1 MNSMENKNMIIALVL
16 SFAILFGWQYLF
28 PTPKQEAPVKA
39 SEQQVEMNM
48 DDAAPKPEPK
58 VAAVPE
64 FIPDTARQVTV
75 KTPLYTAVLNS
86 QGGILESFVLNG
98 YKQTIEPDS
107 PNVDLVGKSAK
118 HMAPLGIILNG
129 SPTWSKGEWAFDGS
143 NETLSA
149 EESKTLV
156 FRGKLGNFHLERRI
170 AFTGDSY
177 LIKEEV
183 KVLNGGDANL
193 GWLAFTAATESMS
206 DVDNRYNLT
215 KISYLGPEG
224 LEEEESKDDL
234 EETGLDV
241 TAKLNWGAIS
251 SNYFMFAL
259 LPESS
264 ESTMKGKV
272 QDDIFRV
279 VMGEPT
285 SFDPG
290 QEKTMGCSYY
300 IGPLVQKQL
309 DKAPAN
315 LSAAIDFGWFDVLA
329 KPLLWVLNF
338 CYKYVG
344 NYGTAIIILTIL
356 IKLLFWPLSQKSYQS
371 MAQMKKL
378 QPMIAK
384 LKEKHGDDKQKLNQ
398 ETMALY
404 KTYKV
409 NPAGG
414 CLPMVIQIPVFFGL
428 YKALLEAIELRH
440 AAFITHLP
448 FTDMVWL
455 ADLSA
460 KDPFYITPLV
470 MGATMFLQQKMSP
483 TAGDPT
489 QAKIMLLMPVV
500 FTFLFLNFP
509 AGLVVYWLVNNVL
522 SIAQQW
528 MMMRQQK
535 A

>member
-1 MNSMENKNMIIALVL
+1 MISMENKNMIIALVL
-16 SFAILFGWQYLF
+16 SFAVLFGWQYLF
-28 PTPKQEAPVKA
+28 PTPKQETTAKTP
-39 SEQQVEMNM
+39 EQQVEMNV
-48 DDAAPKPEPK
+48 DATTLTPEPK
-58 VAAVPE
+58 VPAIPQ

-75 KTPLYTAVLNS
+75 ETPLYTAVLNS
-86 QGGILESFVLNG
+86 QGGILESFVLKE
-98 YKQTIEPDS
+98 YRQTIEPDS
-107 PNVDLVGKSAK
+107 ANVDLIGEKAR
-118 HMAPLGIILNG
+118 HLAPLGIILNG

-143 NETLSA
+143 DASLSA
-149 EESKTLV
+149 QESKTLI
-156 FRGKLGNFHLERRI
+156 FRGKLGNFQLERRI
-170 AFTGDSY
+170 AFSGDSY

-183 KVLNGGDANL
+183 KVLNGGDASL

-206 DVDNRYNLT
+206 AADNRYNLT

-224 LEEEESKDDL
+224 LEEEDSKDDL
-234 EETGLDV
+234 VETGLDISS
-241 TAKLNWGAIS
+241 KLNWGAIS

-259 LPESS
+259 LPQAS

-290 QEKTMGCSYY
+290 QEKTLGCSYY
-300 IGPLVQKQL
+300 IGPLVLAQL

-315 LSAAIDFGWFDVLA
+315 LSAAIDFGWFDILA

-356 IKLLFWPLSQKSYQS
+356 IKLLFWPLSQKSYKS

-384 LKEKHGDDKQKLNQ
+384 LKEKYGDDKQKLNQ

-428 YKALLEAIELRH
+428 YKALLEGIELRH
-440 AAFITHLP
+440 APFISHLP

-528 MMMRQQK
+528 MMMKEKK